1 MAARQCRRC
10 RALFNYIHGDVLC
23 PKCKEGEEKDFKVVR
38 KFLRQ
43 YPKSTIH
50 QTVNETGV
58 NVKLINKFL
67 RDGRLEISDDSPIGI
82 DCSRCG
88 QMIKS
93 GMYCPSCAAEVQ
105 QELNN
110 AANNGNRLKKDDNSN
125 FSQKKAAKMHF
136 INKN

>member
-1 MAARQCRRC
+1 MAVRQCLRC
-10 RALFNYIHGDVLC
+10 RSIFNYIRGDVLC
-23 PKCKEGEEKDFKVVR
+23 PKCKDEEEKQFKVVR

-58 NVKLINKFL
+58 NVKLINKYL
-67 RDGRLEISDDSPIGI
+67 REGRLEISDDSPIGI

-93 GMYCPSCAAEVQ
+93 GMYCPSCAAEVK
-105 QELNN
+105 QELNS
-110 AANNGNRLKKDDNSN
+110 AVNNVKKLKDDNVN
-125 FSQKKAAKMHF
+125 FSQNKGAKMHF
-136 INKN
+136 LNKDS